1 MEEPD
6 HAMDYCQNRSR
17 RWLNEEFSRRRQKNS
32 KYSIRAYARCAG
44 LNSGAM
50 SQILAGRRPL
60 TLKQAEKI
68 AAAFDLEGKCKQE
81 FLGSA
86 TAEQNRLGAS
96 SAPYRVLKADI
107 FKFIADWYHY
117 ATLSLLDTDD
127 PPRTSQAIAKRLGIE
142 VKTARDAIDRLLRLG
157 LIHRIDGRW
166 VVDTEALRTTE
177 DIPSQAIRESH
188 RQILKKIDV
197 ALDDVDVSRRDS
209 SYVSFCCDPKDLP
222 KAKKLIRRFRR
233 HFTNALEVGSKK
245 EVYAISIHLIPLTQE
260 GENGSP

>member
-177 DIPSQAIRESH
+177 DIPSQAIRE
-188 RQILKKIDV
+188 
-197 ALDDVDVSRRDS
+197 
-209 SYVSFCCDPKDLP
+209 YVSFCCDPKDLP